1 MSCILQTWSLKLKIT
16 WYFIANNIV
25 FTITL
30 QKSAGYNLETLSIS
44 CYWWIG
50 KLKNGTG
57 VDWGPVLND
66 PKRLW
71 GKAPKAFPHRALWSS
86 KTVDFWMKMFT
97 LQLLYFLNSTA
108 SAKIKIAGNNE
119 RNGKFEQN
127 NNSRN
132 ACLLFTIK

>member
-1 MSCILQTWSLKLKIT
+1 MSCILQTWSLKPKIT

-25 FTITL
+25 CTITL
-30 QKSAGYNLETLSIS
+30 QKSAEYNLETLSMS
-44 CYWWIG
+44 CYWRHG

-57 VDWGPVLND
+57 VDWGPVLKG
-66 PKRLW
+66 PKWLW

-119 RNGKFEQN
+119 RNGKFERN
-127 NNSRN
+127 KNSRN

>member
-25 FTITL
+25 CTITL
-30 QKSAGYNLETLSIS
+30 QKSAEYNLETLSMS
-44 CYWWIG
+44 CYWRHG

-57 VDWGPVLND
+57 VDWGPVLKG
-66 PKRLW
+66 PKWLW

-119 RNGKFEQN
+119 RNGKFERN
-127 NNSRN
+127 KNSRN